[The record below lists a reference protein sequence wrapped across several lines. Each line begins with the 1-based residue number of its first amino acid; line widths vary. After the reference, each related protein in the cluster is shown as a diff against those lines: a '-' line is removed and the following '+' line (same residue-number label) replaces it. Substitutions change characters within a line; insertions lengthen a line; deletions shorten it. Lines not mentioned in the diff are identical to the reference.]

1 MKLVNLILQR
11 KFARLAITATIAA
24 VLLVTACGVQGEPTP
39 TPTLPPVAIATAT
52 PLPTATQPPPTD
64 TPKPPTATPT
74 ATNTA
79 APTATATSAPPP
91 PPAPPTSTPTVTP
104 VPLMQAS
111 EAKVIYHGAEVVEG
125 IGRYRS
131 GVEPW
136 MDLLVRLEDG
146 QWYGPER
153 QEDDIEALPLPDG
166 YGWEAAGNFSTLP
179 DGEAWWTGPGLVG
192 EARLI
197 GPDGSQI
204 YVLQLK
210 VEFY

>member
-1 MKLVNLILQR
+1 MKLVNMIRQC
-11 KFARLAITATIAA
+11 KFARLIATAIIAG
-24 VLLVTACGVQGEPTP
+24 LLFVTACGVQGEPTP
-39 TPTLPPVAIATAT
+39 TATLPPVAIATAT
-52 PLPTATQPPPTD
+52 PVPSATQPAPTD
-64 TPKPPTATPT
+64 TPEPPTATPT

-79 APTATATSAPPP
+79 TPTTTATSAPPP
-91 PPAPPTSTPTVTP
+91 TAPPTSTLTVTP

-111 EAKVIYHGAEVVEG
+111 EARVIYHGAEVVEG
-125 IGRYRS
+125 KGRYRS

-166 YGWEAAGNFSTLP
+166 YGWETGGNFSSLP
-179 DGEAWWTGPGLVG
+179 NGEAWWTGPGLVG

-204 YVLQLK
+204 YTLQLR